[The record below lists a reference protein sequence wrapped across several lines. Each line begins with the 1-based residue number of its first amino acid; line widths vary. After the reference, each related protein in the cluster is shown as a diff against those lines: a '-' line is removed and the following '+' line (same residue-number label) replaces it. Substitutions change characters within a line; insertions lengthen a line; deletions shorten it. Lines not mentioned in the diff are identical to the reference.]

1 MGKIIVSEN
10 VTLDGV
16 VQDPTSDEDFAR
28 GGWGGRGPVKGDV
41 ARVILDDAV
50 GTEAI
55 LLGRRSY
62 EFFAARWPARSGAL
76 ADRLNSKA
84 KYVVSSTLEDPA
96 WNNTTVL
103 DGDLVAEVSKLKEEV
118 AGDINVA
125 ASGKLVH
132 ALMEHDLVDE
142 LRLIV
147 YPVVLGAGERLFAET
162 SDERPMRLVRS
173 ETIGDGLAFLT
184 YERVRDS

>member
-16 VQDPTSDEDFAR
+16 VQDPTASEGFAR
-28 GGWGGRGPVKGDV
+28 GGWGGSGPVKGDV
-41 ARVILDDAV
+41 AKVILEDAV

-62 EFFAARWPARSGAL
+62 EFLAARWPSRSGAL

-84 KYVVSSTLEDPA
+84 KYVVSSTLSDPA

-103 DGDLVAEVSKLKEEV
+103 DGDLVTEVSKLKEQV

-132 ALMEHDLVDE
+132 SLMDHDLVDE

-147 YPVVLGAGERLFAET
+147 YPVVLGAGDRLFAET

-184 YERVRDS
+184 YERVRGA